1 MGIKDI
7 VFSMLAVMIITFAL
21 YPFYRKREVKT
32 NELEVKYYDALKN
45 NQENVVEL
53 GMEYYLNI
61 GLDKEAAEKSIE
73 SDRAHT
79 KV

>member
-32 NELEVKYYDALKN
+32 NGLEVKYYDALKN
-45 NQENVVEL
+45 NQENAAEL

-61 GLDKEAAEKSIE
+61 GLNKEDAEKSIE
-73 SDRAHT
+73 DDMAHT

>member
-7 VFSMLAVMIITFAL
+7 VFSMLAVMVITFAL

-32 NELEVKYYDALKN
+32 NELEVKYYDALKSKQGN
-45 NQENVVEL
+45 IMEL

-61 GLDKEAAEKSIE
+61 GLDKETAEKSIE
-73 SDRAHT
+73 NDMAHT
-79 KV
+79 KA